1 MAVIGALGIVMSSL
15 AMMHLI
21 WSNSSLF
28 TEVMASL
35 GQRLLEAA
43 AFSEI
48 STDMVYS
55 LVMEVNLVLGLN
67 RVMEAR
73 PILSQQTHGTEL
85 DDPNHGGFHTESGSR
100 GICSKKLSLV
110 MVV

>member
-1 MAVIGALGIVMSSL
+1 MSVVWLVAIVGAL

-21 WSNSSLF
+21 WSNSSMF
-28 TEVMASL
+28 EEVIASL

-43 AFSEI
+43 AFSGI

-55 LVMEVNLVLGLN
+55 LVMEVKLVLGLN

-73 PILSQQTHGTEL
+73 PILSQQTHGT
-85 DDPNHGGFHTESGSR
+85 
-100 GICSKKLSLV
+100 
-110 MVV
+110 

>member
-1 MAVIGALGIVMSSL
+1 M
-15 AMMHLI
+15 
-21 WSNSSLF
+21 F
-28 TEVMASL
+28 EEVMASL

-43 AFSEI
+43 AFSGI

-55 LVMEVNLVLGLN
+55 LVMGIKLVMGLN
-67 RVMEAR
+67 RDMEAR

-85 DDPNHGGFHTESGSR
+85 DDPNHGGIHTESGSR